1 VREAPG
7 ETGASWRQFV
17 EGLTPGSEVRL
28 PLEPGET
35 PDGVW
40 ALLAA
45 TWAALRPVEGY
56 LHRVPAGD
64 GAVVVRVPG
73 EPPPLAPPPEPKATG
88 RPATGKTTIIRT
100 VSVPTALVRRLE
112 ALRAADVP
120 ISLSQVATVAPGGR
134 ARPAPG
140 GRPGRARN
148 PGRPDPGRARNPV
161 SQPLAPARGS
171 VV

>member
-17 EGLTPGSEVRL
+17 EGLRPGSEVRL

-45 TWAALRPVEGY
+45 TWGALRPEEGY

-120 ISLSQVATVAPGGR
+120 ISLSQVATVALELAVGR
-134 ARPAPG
+134 AERQHPEA
-140 GRPGRARN
+140 A
-148 PGRPDPGRARNPV
+148 
-161 SQPLAPARGS
+161 LAPPPEDAPDAPETPDDPIPDAPETP
-171 VV
+171 